1 MPVCFLCESA
11 GVEMRR
17 VWRHSP
23 IVDGG
28 SQILSSEEIET
39 ARSRISEF
47 YGNGVFGHNMPS
59 ADLLD
64 AIRSEPTATDGF
76 VCRIDRAKCRTSI
89 SGLRGQQS
97 ALDSGLN
104 SRVYPRREIMQQG
117 IQIGQVARQAGVTV
131 DTIRFY
137 EKQRLLGP
145 SRRTEGGFRLFAPE
159 DLQNIRFIRR
169 AQELGFSLTEI
180 RELIILQGERVEAC
194 SHVRDML
201 TTKLGAVRHKI
212 SELRKLERHL
222 VTDLKECER
231 VLQIRSENH
240 KTCPVLGFLAKPA
253 PRRRR

>member
-1 MPVCFLCESA
+1 MRETDNGKTHPATFGTTMPVCFLCESS

-28 SQILSSEEIET
+28 SQILSSAEIET

-76 VCRIDRAKCRTSI
+76 VCRIDRA
-89 SGLRGQQS
+89 
-97 ALDSGLN
+97 
-104 SRVYPRREIMQQG
+104 
-117 IQIGQVARQAGVTV
+117 
-131 DTIRFY
+131 
-137 EKQRLLGP
+137 
-145 SRRTEGGFRLFAPE
+145 
-159 DLQNIRFIRR
+159 
-169 AQELGFSLTEI
+169 ELGFSLTEI

-222 VTDLKECER
+222 VADLKECER
-231 VLQIRSENH
+231 ILQIRSENH